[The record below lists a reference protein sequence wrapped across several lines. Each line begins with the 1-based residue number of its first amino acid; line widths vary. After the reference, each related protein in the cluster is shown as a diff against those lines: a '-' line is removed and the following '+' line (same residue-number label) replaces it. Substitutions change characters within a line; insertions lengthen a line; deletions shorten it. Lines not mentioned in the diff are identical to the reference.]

1 MGNAG
6 LNIQDVR
13 LYRTQKS
20 SFLSVYLL
28 NEAAEPLS
36 NSQSQVKNLVHTL
49 QRELSIPD
57 DQHISRGKLTPR
69 RLKQLPVPTQ
79 TAITTVNQH
88 STLEVITADRPGLL
102 AVIAGVCIERDVRI
116 RSAKITTLGER
127 VEDVFVVE
135 DAHGNPITDPT
146 LIAELQDDIRKTIDQ
161 RVEEIA
167 T

>member
-1 MGNAG
+1 M
-6 LNIQDVR
+6 
-13 LYRTQKS
+13 
-20 SFLSVYLL
+20 
-28 NEAAEPLS
+28 
-36 NSQSQVKNLVHTL
+36 
-49 QRELSIPD
+49 
-57 DQHISRGKLTPR
+57 
-69 RLKQLPVPTQ
+69 
-79 TAITTVNQH
+79 
-88 STLEVITADRPGLL
+88 
-102 AVIAGVCIERDVRI
+102 IAGVCIERDVRI